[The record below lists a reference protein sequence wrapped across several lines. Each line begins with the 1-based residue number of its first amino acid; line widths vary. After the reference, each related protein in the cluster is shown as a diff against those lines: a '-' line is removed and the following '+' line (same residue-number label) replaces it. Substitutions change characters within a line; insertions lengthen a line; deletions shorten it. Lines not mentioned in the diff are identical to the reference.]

1 MRISRTTLALLWR
14 GIILLLAGYV
24 AFIAW
29 ILPPADV
36 SALAPARRTAAP
48 SQPVQPTSETPPR
61 ADVDHT
67 AIAEYP
73 LFYPSRKRWNP
84 PPPPETPP
92 VVEEPSALTGYALV
106 GVIISNESRSALV
119 RPPGAS
125 KVLTLGEGQ
134 ELGGWT
140 LKEITRDRLR
150 FAAGTATY
158 DMSFPKPSEVRP

>member
-14 GIILLLAGYV
+14 GIVVLFAGYV
-24 AFIAW
+24 AFVAW
-29 ILPPADV
+29 IVSPKDISASVPA
-36 SALAPARRTAAP
+36 LRARVP
-48 SQPVQPTSETPPR
+48 SQPVQPTNESVPK

-73 LFYPSRKRWNP
+73 LFYPSRKRWVP
-84 PPPPETPP
+84 PAPPEAPP
-92 VVEEPSALTGYALV
+92 VVQEPTPLTGYAVV
-106 GVIISNESRSALV
+106 GVIISSDSRSALV

-125 KVLTLGEGQ
+125 KVLTRGEGQ

-150 FAAGTATY
+150 FAAGNATY
-158 DMSFPKPSEVRP
+158 DMSFPKPSEIRP